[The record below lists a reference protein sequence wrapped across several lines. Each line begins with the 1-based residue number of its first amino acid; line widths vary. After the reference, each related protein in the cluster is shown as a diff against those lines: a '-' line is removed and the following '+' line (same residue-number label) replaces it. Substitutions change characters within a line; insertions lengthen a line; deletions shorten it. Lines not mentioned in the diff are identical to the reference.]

1 MPKFILEKY
10 DTLLADEATP
20 AKLENKTQRGK
31 GKSPPR
37 EFWRTFEPYASG
49 RLRHPGAVD
58 ADHTGWGLISGNK
71 CLDIITHLRLRQ
83 SGTGVEVVYQPMEA
97 WGGKKHGRV
106 AEGGRY
112 LTEDFRGL
120 ASRGKSAVA
129 TATSSVC
136 LRTTSGHPPRRT
148 QAVAGPEVAPWPR
161 PCGPS
166 AVAARS
172 VC

>member
-1 MPKFILEKY
+1 MCPPTCCVAHGERLTKRDHCVPARQLGRKVTVFILEKY
-10 DTLLADEATP
+10 DAFLADEATP
-20 AKLENKTQRGK
+20 AKLENKTPRGK

-37 EFWRTFEPYASG
+37 AFWRTFEPYASG

-83 SGTGVEVVYQPMEA
+83 AGTGVEVVYQPMEA

-120 ASRGKSAVA
+120 ASRGKS
-129 TATSSVC
+129 
-136 LRTTSGHPPRRT
+136 
-148 QAVAGPEVAPWPR
+148 
-161 PCGPS
+161 
-166 AVAARS
+166 
-172 VC
+172 